1 MHPRFLLLLPVLA
14 LFCGCSKEPAP
25 ATGGGRVTVAVALDQ
40 EYAESLLRGFEK
52 SSGLQVDAHYD
63 TEATKTTG
71 LVQTLLAERDRPRTD
86 VFWNNELSQTIR
98 LQDAGILAPYAPTS
112 ATDLPARW
120 RDPNGF
126 WTAFGA
132 RARVLLVNTDKVKPG
147 EEPQTVSDLANP
159 RWRGRACIGNPL
171 FGTTATHA
179 AVLFEIMGDAEAR
192 KFFLDAKANGVV
204 VAASNGQAM
213 QKAANG
219 EVAWCLTDTD
229 DAAAALREKKPVRIV
244 FPDQRR
250 AHGALLIPNSVALVK
265 GGPNPEGGKRLIE
278 FIAGAGVERRLS
290 EGPSVQIPLRP
301 ELPGPA
307 LLMGIREMK
316 TMDVDF
322 GAVAKR
328 MTSTADFIRD
338 QFLR

>member
-1 MHPRFLLLLPVLA
+1 MHRRFLPLLPVLA
-14 LFCGCSKEPAP
+14 FLLGCSKEPSS
-25 ATGGGRVTVAVALDQ
+25 ATGGRVTVAVALDQ
-40 EYAESLLRGFEK
+40 EYAESLLREFEK

-71 LVQTLLAERDRPRTD
+71 LVQTLLAERARPRTD

-98 LQDAGILAPYAPTS
+98 LQNEGVLAPYAPTS

-120 RDPNGF
+120 RDPEGH

-132 RARVLLVNTDKVKPG
+132 RARVMLVNTDRVKPG
-147 EEPQTVSDLANP
+147 AEPRSVREIADP
-159 RWRGRACIGNPL
+159 RWKGRACLGNPL

-179 AVLFEIMGDAEAR
+179 AALFETLGDEAAR
-192 KFFLDAKANGVV
+192 KLFLDAKANGVV

-219 EVAWCLTDTD
+219 EVDWCLTDTD

-244 FPDQRR
+244 FPDQEDG
-250 AHGALLIPNSVALVK
+250 GALLIPNSVALVK
-265 GGPNPEGGKRLIE
+265 GGPNPAGARRLIE
-278 FIAGAGVERRLS
+278 FIAGAGVERRLAA
-290 EGPSVQIPLRP
+290 GPSVQIPLRP
-301 ELPGPA
+301 DLPGPA
-307 LLMGIREMK
+307 LLKNIREIR
-316 TMDVDF
+316 TMEVDF

-328 MTSTADFIRD
+328 MTSTAEFIRD